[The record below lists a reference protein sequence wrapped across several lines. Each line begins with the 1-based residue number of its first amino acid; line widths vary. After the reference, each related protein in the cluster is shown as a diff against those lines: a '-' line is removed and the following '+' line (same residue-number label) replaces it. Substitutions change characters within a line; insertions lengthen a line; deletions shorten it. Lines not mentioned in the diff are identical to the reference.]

1 MNAVPGETETCS
13 AGLLP
18 APYGSAERIA
28 TEPMSSV
35 LRESAER
42 PSCRQRRPVGRAR
55 RFLRAERGS
64 AAVEFS
70 LVVIPFLSLLCATLE
85 VAVGGWAEDML
96 QQAVAEAGR
105 QIYTGRFQTNTTTTS
120 GAANLLTAFRTEL
133 CKENGQARKTLFT
146 CANVRINITQVDEFN
161 KVALVSPIVTT
172 TTGVS
177 TWNSSFGGSYACG
190 KNGGIVII
198 QAAVDFP
205 MFFSRWSPGL
215 VTLSGSKRVL
225 QAATVFRVEPYDSTK
240 VCTS

>member
-1 MNAVPGETETCS
+1 MK
-13 AGLLP
+13 
-18 APYGSAERIA
+18 RIA
-28 TEPMSSV
+28 TEPMSS
-35 LRESAER
+35 LPKIPAAPPGCR
-42 PSCRQRRPVGRAR
+42 PPRPLLRAR

-105 QIYTGRFQTNTTTTS
+105 QIYTGRFQANTATTS

-133 CKENGQARKTLFT
+133 CKENGQTRRTLFT
-146 CANVRINITQVDEFN
+146 CANVRLNITQVDEFD
-161 KVALVSPIVTT
+161 KVALVSPTVTSR
-172 TTGVS
+172 TGVNN
-177 TWNSSFGGSYACG
+177 WNPSFGGSYACG

-205 MFFSRWSPGL
+205 VFFSQWSPGF
-215 VTLSGSKRVL
+215 VTLAGAKRVL